1 MRQKDPTMSDFIG
14 SRTRSKEGPRHVSGH
29 GLYTDDFILPGM
41 LQAMILRSP
50 HAHAKI
56 LSVDPSQALATPNVI
71 AVITPDD
78 IKQHTK
84 PFKPG
89 RYAAGLK
96 RPIDEYAGA
105 VDKVRYVGEPLGAIA
120 ARDRGTAEDALE
132 LISVEYEPIRPV
144 VDVREAIKPSSA
156 TLFDELGTNLA
167 WQGSLQYGDIDGAFK
182 SADRIVKENLKIH
195 RYSSTPFEPFVVIAS
210 HDSASKRLTVW
221 VTAQVPEVIYDG
233 LREALGLQDVR
244 VIIPDVG
251 GGFGQKIHLIRK
263 YVVMVSPLAMKTGRP
278 VKWIEDRSEHMMAGG
293 HACAQEFEAEAA
305 VKSDGTVLGLRFKEY
320 DDVGGSISTLTIH
333 FTNKLNNLSNTYR
346 TPSIAMEGYA
356 VVTNKCPVIPNRGIG
371 KPGMCYIWERMM
383 DRVAQD
389 LNMSAIEVRRKNLI
403 HPDEMPYRTISGN
416 IYDSGDYPGLLST
429 LLEKIDYDKLRE
441 EQKRAREKGRL
452 LGIGIVVAVEPGGR
466 NAARDMAIF
475 PEMKEPPG
483 SGGINGATIKLEKN
497 GTIALHL
504 GSPNCGQAHET
515 TTAQVAADILGTS
528 PDQIS
533 TSIPFDSDL
542 SPWGVAAANSGN
554 NFHLYDIGAIHGA
567 AKKLREKVVKLAAH
581 LLNADAAEL
590 TIENGVVQLPGSA
603 SKKVTFAE
611 LGRIA
616 YNNQHLIP
624 DDMEAG
630 LQTTYYYTFP
640 HAKPN
645 IVPGVDRLVR
655 AQFTFSAGA
664 HAAVVEVDKATGKV
678 EILRYLIV
686 GDNGTVI
693 NPDVVNGQVYGS
705 AAHGIA
711 VALGEG
717 FMYSAEGQPLTI
729 TYLDYGKCSTA
740 ETPRVEV
747 IHRPSLSPFTPL
759 EQKAAGEGAAIPS
772 PAAIASAVE
781 DALKPFGVKITDLPL
796 TPEVVWRLANH
807 NPDSV

>member
-1 MRQKDPTMSDFIG
+1 MAKFIG
-14 SRTRSKEGPRHVSGH
+14 NRARSKEGPRHVTGR
-29 GLYTDDFILPGM
+29 GLYTDDFVLPGM

-56 LSVDPSQALATPNVI
+56 ISVDPSEALKNPNVV
-71 AVITPDD
+71 AVVTPDD
-78 IKQHTK
+78 IKQRTK

-89 RYAAGLK
+89 RYAAGLR

-105 VDKVRYVGEPLGAIA
+105 IDKVRYVGEPLAAVA
-120 ARDRGTAEDALE
+120 ARDRGTAEDAVE
-132 LISVEYEPIRPV
+132 LISADYEPLRAV

-156 TLFDELGTNLA
+156 VLFDELGSNLA
-167 WQGSLQYGDIDGAFK
+167 WHGALNYGDIDGAFK
-182 SADRIVKENLKIH
+182 SAARVVKEDLKIH
-195 RYSSTPFEPFVVIAS
+195 RYSSTPLEPFVVIAS
-210 HDSASKRLTVW
+210 YDAASKRVTVW

-233 LREALGLQDVR
+233 VREALGLQDVR

-263 YVVMVSPLAMKTGRP
+263 YVVMISLLAIKTGRP
-278 VKWIEDRSEHMMAGG
+278 VKWIEDRSEHMMAAG
-293 HACAQEFEAEAA
+293 HACAQEFEAEMA
-305 VKSDGTVLGLRFKEY
+305 VKNDGTVLGLRFKEY

-346 TPSIAMEGYA
+346 TPNISMEGFA

-371 KPGMCYIWERMM
+371 KPGMCFVWERMM
-383 DRVAQD
+383 DRVAQE
-389 LNMSAIEVRRKNLI
+389 LNLSPIEVRRKNLI
-403 HPDEMPYRTISGN
+403 QPNEMPYRTVSGN
-416 IYDSGDYPGLLST
+416 LYDSGDYPGLLQT
-429 LLEKIDYDKLRE
+429 ILEKTDYEKLRE
-441 EQKRAREKGRL
+441 EQKREREKGRL
-452 LGIGIVVAVEPGGR
+452 IGIGIVIGVEPGGR

-483 SGGINGATIKLEKN
+483 SGGVNGATIKLEKN

-515 TTAQVAADILGTS
+515 TTAQVAADVLDTT
-528 PDQIS
+528 PDRIS

-554 NFHLYDIGAIHGA
+554 NFHLYDIGAVHGA
-567 AKKLREKVVKLAAH
+567 ASRLRDKILKLSAH
-581 LLNADAAEL
+581 VLNVDAKEL
-590 TIENGVVQLPGSA
+590 TIEDGTVKMPGA
-603 SKKVTFAE
+603 PSKQVSFAE

-624 DDMEAG
+624 DGMEAG
-630 LQTTYYYTFP
+630 LQATYYYMFP

-645 IVPGVDRLVR
+645 IIPGADRLVR

-664 HAAVVEVDKATGKV
+664 HAAVIEIDPKTGKV
-678 EILRYLIV
+678 EVLRYLIV

-693 NPDVVNGQVYGS
+693 NPDVVNGQVFGS

-717 FMYSAEGQPLTI
+717 FVYNSEGQPLTV

-740 ETPRVEV
+740 ETPKIEV
-747 IHRPSLSPFTPL
+747 VHRPSPSPFTSL
-759 EQKAAGEGAAIPS
+759 GQKAAGEGAAIPS

-781 DALKPFGVKITDLPL
+781 DALSPFAIKVRDLPL
-796 TPEVVWRLANH
+796 TPEAVWRLMQDAE
-807 NPDSV
+807 SSGRRISE

>member
-1 MRQKDPTMSDFIG
+1 MADQKYIG
-14 SRTRSKEGPRHVSGH
+14 ARARSKEGPRHVTGR
-29 GLYTDDFILPGM
+29 GLFTDDFILPGM

-56 LSVDPSQALATPNVI
+56 NAVDPSEALKNPNVI
-71 AVITPDD
+71 AVITPMDV
-78 IKQHTK
+78 KQLTK

-105 VDKVRYVGEPLGAIA
+105 IEKVRYVGEPIGAVA

-132 LISVEYEPIRPV
+132 LIQVDYEPLRAV

-167 WQGSLQYGDIDGAFK
+167 WTGSLQYGDIDAAFA
-182 SADRIVKENLKIH
+182 SGDRIVKENLKIH
-195 RYSSTPFEPFVVIAS
+195 RYSSTPLEPFVVIAS
-210 HDSASKRLTVW
+210 YDAASKRLTVW

-233 LREALGLQDVR
+233 LREALGLQDIR

-263 YVVMVSPLAMKTGRP
+263 YVVLVSLLAIKSGRP

-346 TPSIAMEGYA
+346 TPAIHMEGHA

-371 KPGMCYIWERMM
+371 KPGMCYVWERMM
-383 DRVAQD
+383 DRVAQV
-389 LNMSAIEVRRKNLI
+389 LELSPIEVRRKNLI
-403 HPDEMPYRTISGN
+403 QPSEMPYRTISGN
-416 IYDSGDYPGLLST
+416 VYDSGDYPGLLST
-429 LLEKIDYDKLRE
+429 LLEKIDYDRLVEDQKKARAEGKLM
-441 EQKRAREKGRL
+441 
-452 LGIGIVVAVEPGGR
+452 GIGVVIGVEPGGR

-483 SGGINGATIKLEKN
+483 SGGVNGATIKLEKN
-497 GTIALHL
+497 GTLTLHL

-515 TTAQVAADILGTS
+515 TTAQVAAEILAIA

-567 AKKLREKVVKLAAH
+567 ASKLKEKILQLAGNV
-581 LLNADAAEL
+581 LNTQPQQL
-590 TIENGVVQLPGSA
+590 TIEDGVVQVSGST

-624 DDMEAG
+624 DGMEAG
-630 LQTTYYYTFP
+630 LQATHYYTFP

-645 IVPGVDRLVR
+645 IIPGVDRLVR

-678 EILRYLIV
+678 EVLRYLIV

-717 FMYSAEGQPLTI
+717 FMYSPEGQPLTI

-747 IHRPSLSPFTPL
+747 IHRPSPSPFTPL
-759 EQKAAGEGAAIPS
+759 GQKAAGEGAAIPS

-781 DALKPFGVKITDLPL
+781 DALKPFGVKICDLPL
-796 TPEVVWRLANH
+796 TPELVWRLANH
-807 NPDSV
+807 NPEIERRSY

>member
-1 MRQKDPTMSDFIG
+1 MAEKFIG
-14 SRTRSKEGPRHVSGH
+14 SRARSKEGPRHVTGR
-29 GLYTDDFILPGM
+29 GLYTDDFRLPGM
-41 LQAMILRSP
+41 LQAMMLRSP

-56 LSVDPSQALATPNVI
+56 NSVDPSEALKNPNVV
-71 AVITPDD
+71 AVVTPDD
-78 IKQHTK
+78 VKKLTK
-84 PFKPG
+84 PFRPG

-105 VDKVRYVGEPLGAIA
+105 VDKVRYVGEPIGAVA

-132 LISVEYEPIRPV
+132 LIQVDYEPLRAV
-144 VDVREAIKPSSA
+144 VDVREAIKPSA
-156 TLFDELGTNLA
+156 AVLFDELGSNLA
-167 WQGSLQYGDIDGAFK
+167 WTGSLQYGDIDAAFR
-182 SADRIVKENLKIH
+182 SADRVVKENLKIH
-195 RYSSTPFEPFVVIAS
+195 RYSSTPLEPFAVIAS
-210 HDSASKRLTVW
+210 YDAASKRLTVW

-233 LREALGLQDVR
+233 LREALGLQDIR

-263 YVVMVSPLAMKTGRP
+263 YVVLVSLLAMKSGRP

-293 HACAQEFEAEAA
+293 HACAQEFECEAA
-305 VKSDGTVLGLRFKEY
+305 VKNDGAVLGLRFTEY
-320 DDVGGSISTLTIH
+320 DDVGGSTSTLTIH

-346 TPSIAMEGYA
+346 TPAIQMIGNA

-371 KPGMCYIWERMM
+371 KPGMCFIWERMM
-383 DRVAQD
+383 DRIAQE
-389 LNMSAIEVRRKNLI
+389 LGLSPIEVRRKNLI
-403 HPDEMPYRTISGN
+403 QPDEMPYRTISGN
-416 IYDSGDYPGLLST
+416 VYDSGDYPGLLST
-429 LLEKIDYDKLRE
+429 LLEKIEYDKLRA
-441 EQKRAREKGRL
+441 EQKKARQQGRL
-452 LGIGIVVAVEPGGR
+452 LGIGIVIGVEPGGR

-483 SGGINGATIKLEKN
+483 SGGVNGATIKLEKN
-497 GTIALHL
+497 GTLTLHL

-515 TTAQVAADILGTS
+515 TTAQVAAEILGTT

-533 TSIPFDSDL
+533 ASIPFDSDL

-567 AKKLREKVVKLAAH
+567 ATKLREKILRLAAH
-581 LLNADAAEL
+581 VLNADVRDLA
-590 TIENGVVQLPGSA
+590 IENGVVQVPGSA
-603 SKKVTFAE
+603 TKKVTFAE

-624 DDMEAG
+624 EDMEAG
-630 LQTTYYYTFP
+630 LQATHYYTFP
-640 HAKPN
+640 YAKPN
-645 IVPGVDRLVR
+645 IVPGADRLVR

-664 HAAVVEVDKATGKV
+664 HAAVVEVDKATGIV
-678 EILRYLIV
+678 HVLRYLVV

-717 FMYSAEGQPLTI
+717 FLYSAEGQPLTI

-747 IHRPSLSPFTPL
+747 VHRPSPSPYTPL
-759 EQKAAGEGAAIPS
+759 GQKASGEGAAIPS

-781 DALKPFGVKITDLPL
+781 DALEPLGVKVRELPL
-796 TPEVVWRLANH
+796 TPEAVWRLLNH
-807 NPDSV
+807 NPETERRLF

>member
-1 MRQKDPTMSDFIG
+1 MADQKYIG
-14 SRTRSKEGPRHVSGH
+14 TRTRSKEGPRHVTGR
-29 GLYTDDFILPGM
+29 GLYTDDFRLPGM

-56 LSVDPSQALATPNVI
+56 NSVDPSEALKNPNVM
-71 AVITPDD
+71 AVITPED
-78 IKQHTK
+78 IKRLTR

-105 VDKVRYVGEPLGAIA
+105 VEKVRYVGEPLGAVA
-120 ARDRGTAEDALE
+120 ARDRGAAEDALE
-132 LISVEYEPIRPV
+132 LIQVDYEPLRAV
-144 VDVREAIKPSSA
+144 VDVREAMKPTA
-156 TLFDELGTNLA
+156 TTLFDELGTNLA
-167 WQGSLQYGDIDGAFK
+167 WQGSLQYGDIDAAFK

-195 RYSSTPFEPFVVIAS
+195 RYGSTPLEPFVVIAS
-210 HDSASKRLTVW
+210 YDAASKRLTVW

-263 YVVMVSPLAMKTGRP
+263 YVVLVALLAIKSGRP

-305 VKSDGTVLGLRFKEY
+305 VKNDGTVLGLRFKEY

-346 TPSIAMEGYA
+346 TPAIHMEGCA

-371 KPGMCYIWERMM
+371 KPGMCFVWERMM
-383 DRVAQD
+383 DRVAQA
-389 LNMSAIEVRRKNLI
+389 LEMSPIEVRRQNLI
-403 HPDEMPYRTISGN
+403 QPNEMPYRTISGN
-416 IYDSGDYPGLLST
+416 VYDSGDDPGLLST
-429 LLEKIDYDKLRE
+429 LLEKIDYERLLE
-441 EQKRAREKGRL
+441 EQNKAREQGKL
-452 LGIGIVVAVEPGGR
+452 MGIGIVIGVEPGGR

-497 GTIALHL
+497 GTLSLHL

-515 TTAQVAADILGTS
+515 TTAQVAAEVLGTT

-567 AKKLREKVVKLAAH
+567 ASKLREKVLQLAGH
-581 LLNADAAEL
+581 VLNVDPTEL
-590 TIENGVVQLPGSA
+590 TIANGVVSVPGSA
-603 SKKVTFAE
+603 TKQVTFAD

-624 DDMEAG
+624 QGMEAG
-630 LQTTYYYTFP
+630 LQATFYYTFP
-640 HAKPN
+640 HAMPN
-645 IVPGVDRLVR
+645 IIPGADRMVR

-664 HAAVVEVDKATGKV
+664 HAAIVEVDKATGKV
-678 EILRYLIV
+678 EVLRYLIV

-717 FMYSAEGQPLTI
+717 FMYSPDGQPLTI

-747 IHRPSLSPFTPL
+747 IHRPSPSPFTSL
-759 EQKAAGEGAAIPS
+759 GQKAAGEGAAIPS

-781 DALKPFGVKITDLPL
+781 DALKPLGAKICDLPL
-796 TPEVVWRLANH
+796 TPESVWRLVNN
-807 NPDSV
+807 NPETERRSF

>member
-1 MRQKDPTMSDFIG
+1 MADKKFIG
-14 SRTRSKEGPRHVSGH
+14 NRSRSKEGPRHVTGR
-29 GLYTDDFILPGM
+29 GLYTDDFTLPGM

-56 LSVDPSQALATPNVI
+56 VSVDPSEALRNPNVVG
-71 AVITPDD
+71 VITPED
-78 IKQHTK
+78 IKSNSK

-105 VDKVRYVGEPLGAIA
+105 IDKVRYVGEPVAAVA

-132 LISVEYEPIRPV
+132 LIAVDYEPLRPV

-156 TLFDELGTNLA
+156 TLFDELDSNLA
-167 WQGSLQYGDIDGAFK
+167 WHGSLNYGDIDGAFK

-195 RYSSTPFEPFVVIAS
+195 RYSSTPLEPFVVIAS
-210 HDSASKRLTVW
+210 YDAASKKLTVW

-233 LREALGLQDVR
+233 LREALGLQDIR

-263 YVVMVSPLAMKTGRP
+263 YVVMTSLLAMKTGRP

-305 VKSDGTVLGLRFKEY
+305 VKNDGTVLGLRFKEY

-346 TPSIAMEGYA
+346 VRNIALEGYA

-371 KPGMCYIWERMM
+371 KPGMCFVWERMM
-383 DRVAQD
+383 DRVAQE
-389 LNMSAIEVRRKNLI
+389 LNLNPIDVRRKNLI
-403 HPDEMPYRTISGN
+403 QPHEMPYATPSGN
-416 IYDSGDYPGLLST
+416 IYDSGDYPGLLQG
-429 LLEKIDYDKLRE
+429 LLEKIDYEKLRE
-441 EQKRAREKGRL
+441 EQKREREKGRL
-452 LGIGIVVAVEPGGR
+452 LGIGIVIAVEPGGR

-497 GTIALHL
+497 GTLALFL

-515 TTAQVAADILGTS
+515 TTAQVAAEVLGTT
-528 PDQIS
+528 PEQVS
-533 TSIPFDSDL
+533 TTIPFDSDL

-554 NFHLYDIGAIHGA
+554 NFHLYDIGAVHGA
-567 AKKLREKVVKLAAH
+567 ATKLKEKVLKLAGH
-581 LLNADAAEL
+581 VLNVDPAQLA
-590 TIENGVVQLPGSA
+590 IENSTVQLPGSA

-630 LQTTYYYTFP
+630 LQATFYYTFP

-645 IVPGVDRLVR
+645 IVPGADRLVR

-664 HAAVVEVDKATGKV
+664 HAAIVEVDKATGKV
-678 EILRYLIV
+678 KVLRYLIV

-693 NPDVVNGQVYGS
+693 NPDVVNGQVFGS

-717 FMYSAEGQPLTI
+717 FIYSSEGQPLTV
-729 TYLDYGKCSTA
+729 TYLDYGKCSTE
-740 ETPRVEV
+740 ETPKVEV
-747 IHRPSLSPFTPL
+747 VHRPSPSPFTTL
-759 EQKAAGEGAAIPS
+759 GQKAAGEGAAIPS

-781 DALKPFGVKITDLPL
+781 DALTPFGVKITDLPL
-796 TPEVVWRLANH
+796 TPEAVWRLVNN
-807 NPDSV
+807 NPETVRRFY

>member
-1 MRQKDPTMSDFIG
+1 MAKFVG
-14 SRTRSKEGPRHVSGH
+14 SRTRSKEGPRHVTGR
-29 GLYTDDFILPGM
+29 GLYTDDFQLPGM
-41 LQAMILRSP
+41 LHATVLRSP

-56 LSVDPSQALATPNVI
+56 NSVDPSEALKNPNVM
-71 AVITPDD
+71 AVITPQDV
-78 IKQHTK
+78 KQLTK

-105 VDKVRYVGEPLGAIA
+105 VEKVRYVGEPIGAVA

-132 LISVEYEPIRPV
+132 LIQVEYEPFRAV
-144 VDVREAIKPSSA
+144 VDVREAIKPSCA
-156 TLFDELGTNLA
+156 TLFDELGSNLA
-167 WQGSLQYGDIDGAFK
+167 WQGSLQYGDIEGAFK

-195 RYSSTPFEPFVVIAS
+195 RYSSTPLEPFIVIAS
-210 HDSASKRLTVW
+210 YDAASKRLTVW

-233 LREALGLQDVR
+233 LREALGLQDIR

-263 YVVMVSPLAMKTGRP
+263 YVVLVSLLAMKSGRP

-305 VKSDGTVLGLRFKEY
+305 VKNDGTVLGLRFKEY
-320 DDVGGSISTLTIH
+320 DDVGGSVSTLTIH

-346 TPSIAMEGYA
+346 TPAIHMEGYA

-371 KPGMCYIWERMM
+371 KPGMCYVWERMM
-383 DRVAQD
+383 DRVAQALD
-389 LNMSAIEVRRKNLI
+389 MSPIEVRRKNLI
-403 HPDEMPYRTISGN
+403 QPNEMPYRTISGN
-416 IYDSGDYPGLLST
+416 VYDSGDYPGLLST
-429 LLEKIDYDKLRE
+429 LLEKIDYQRLLE
-441 EQKRAREKGRL
+441 EQKKAREQGKL
-452 LGIGIVVAVEPGGR
+452 MGIGIVIGVEPGGR

-483 SGGINGATIKLEKN
+483 SGGVNGATIKLEKN
-497 GTIALHL
+497 GTLTLHL

-515 TTAQVAADILGTS
+515 TTAQVAAEILGTT

-567 AKKLREKVVKLAAH
+567 ATKLREKVLQLAGH
-581 LLNADAAEL
+581 VLNADAKEL
-590 TIENGVVQLPGSA
+590 MIENGTVQVPGSGT
-603 SKKVTFAE
+603 KKVTFAE

-624 DDMEAG
+624 DGMEAG
-630 LQTTYYYTFP
+630 LQATYYYTFP

-645 IVPGVDRLVR
+645 IVPGADRLVR

-678 EILRYLIV
+678 EVLRYLIV

-705 AAHGIA
+705 ATHGIA

-717 FMYSAEGQPLTI
+717 FMYSADGQPLTI

-747 IHRPSLSPFTPL
+747 IHRPSPSPFTPL
-759 EQKAAGEGAAIPS
+759 GQKAAGEGAAIPS

-781 DALKPFGVKITDLPL
+781 DALAPFGVKVTDLPL
-796 TPEVVWRLANH
+796 TPEAVWRLINN
-807 NPDSV
+807 NPETFRRFY

>member
-1 MRQKDPTMSDFIG
+1 MPDFIG
-14 SRTRSKEGPRHVSGH
+14 SRTRSKEGPRHVSGR

-56 LSVDPSQALATPNVI
+56 LSVDPSQALTNPNVI

-78 IKQHTK
+78 IKQSTK

-105 VDKVRYVGEPLGAIA
+105 VDKVRYVGEPLGAVA
-120 ARDRGTAEDALE
+120 ARDRGSAEDALE

-156 TLFDELGTNLA
+156 TLFEELGSNLA
-167 WQGSLQYGDIDGAFK
+167 WHGSLQYGDIDGAFK
-182 SADRIVKENLKIH
+182 SADRVVKENLKIH
-195 RYSSTPFEPFVVIAS
+195 RYSSTPLEPFVVIAS
-210 HDSASKRLTVW
+210 YDAASKRLTVW

-233 LREALGLQDVR
+233 WRDALGLRDVR
-244 VIIPDVG
+244 VIIPDVC

-263 YVVMVSPLAMKTGRP
+263 YVVMVALLSMKSGRP
-278 VKWIEDRSEHMMAGG
+278 VKWVEDRSEHMMAGG

-305 VKSDGTVLGLRFKEY
+305 VKNDGTVLGLRFKEY

-389 LNMSAIEVRRKNLI
+389 LNMSPIDVRRKNLI
-403 HPDEMPYRTISGN
+403 QPSEMPYRTISGN
-416 IYDSGDYPGLLST
+416 VYDSGDYPGLLST

-441 EQKRAREKGRL
+441 EQKRERDKGRL
-452 LGIGIVVAVEPGGR
+452 IGIGIVVGVEPGGR

-483 SGGINGATIKLEKN
+483 SGGVNGATIKLEKN

-515 TTAQVAADILGTS
+515 TTAQVAADILGTT

-567 AKKLREKVVKLAAH
+567 AKKLREKVVKLASH

-590 TIENGVVQLPGSA
+590 TIENGVVQVPGSA
-603 SKKVTFAE
+603 TKKVTFAE
-611 LGRIA
+611 LGRVA

-630 LQTTYYYTFP
+630 LQATYYYTFP

-645 IVPGVDRLVR
+645 IVPGPDRLVR

-664 HAAVVEVDKATGKV
+664 HAAIIEVDKATGKV
-678 EILRYLIV
+678 EVLRYLIV

-717 FMYSAEGQPLTI
+717 FIYSPEGQPLTV

-740 ETPRVEV
+740 ETPKVEV
-747 IHRPSLSPFTPL
+747 IHRPSPSPFTSL
-759 EQKAAGEGAAIPS
+759 GQKAAGEGAAIPS

-781 DALKPFGVKITDLPL
+781 DALTPFGVKITDLPL

-807 NPDSV
+807 NPDSVRRSY

>member
-1 MRQKDPTMSDFIG
+1 MADQKYIG
-14 SRTRSKEGPRHVSGH
+14 ARARSKEGPRHVTGR
-29 GLYTDDFILPGM
+29 GLFTDDFTMPGM

-56 LSVDPSQALATPNVI
+56 NAVDPSEALKNPNVI
-71 AVITPDD
+71 AVITPTDV
-78 IKQHTK
+78 KQLTK

-105 VDKVRYVGEPLGAIA
+105 IEKVRYVGEPIGAVA

-132 LISVEYEPIRPV
+132 LIQVDYEPLRPV

-156 TLFDELGTNLA
+156 TLFDELGANLA
-167 WQGSLQYGDIDGAFK
+167 WQGSLQYGDIDAAFK

-195 RYSSTPFEPFVVIAS
+195 RYSSTPLEPFVVIAS
-210 HDSASKRLTVW
+210 YDAASKRLTVW

-233 LREALGLQDVR
+233 LREALGLQDIR

-263 YVVMVSPLAMKTGRP
+263 YVVLVSLLAIKSGRP
-278 VKWIEDRSEHMMAGG
+278 VKWIEDRAEHMMAGG

-305 VKSDGTVLGLRFKEY
+305 VKNDGTVLGLRFKEY

-346 TPSIAMEGYA
+346 TPAIHMEGFA

-383 DRVAQD
+383 DRVAQALD
-389 LNMSAIEVRRKNLI
+389 LSPIEVRRKNLI
-403 HPDEMPYRTISGN
+403 QPSEMPYRTISGN
-416 IYDSGDYPGLLST
+416 VYDSGDYPGLLST
-429 LLEKIDYDKLRE
+429 LLEKIDYAKLRD
-441 EQKRAREKGRL
+441 EQKKAREQGKL
-452 LGIGIVVAVEPGGR
+452 MGIGIVIGVEPGGR

-483 SGGINGATIKLEKN
+483 SGGVNGATIKLEKN
-497 GTIALHL
+497 GTLTLHL

-515 TTAQVAADILGTS
+515 TTAQVTAEILGTS

-567 AKKLREKVVKLAAH
+567 ASKLREKVLQLAGH
-581 LLNADAAEL
+581 VLNTDRKDLVIEDA
-590 TIENGVVQLPGSA
+590 VVHVPGSA
-603 SKKVTFAE
+603 TKKVTFAE

-624 DDMEAG
+624 DGMEAG
-630 LQTTYYYTFP
+630 LQATYYYMFP

-645 IVPGVDRLVR
+645 IIPGADRLVR

-664 HAAVVEVDKATGKV
+664 HAAIVEVDKATGKV
-678 EILRYLIV
+678 EVLRYLIV

-705 AAHGIA
+705 ATHGIA

-747 IHRPSLSPFTPL
+747 IHRPAPSPYTPL
-759 EQKAAGEGAAIPS
+759 GQKAAGEGAAIPS

-781 DALKPFGVKITDLPL
+781 DALEPFGVRVCDLPL
-796 TPEVVWRLANH
+796 TPEVVWRLANN
-807 NPDSV
+807 NPETERRSY

>member
-1 MRQKDPTMSDFIG
+1 MSNFVG
-14 SRTRSKEGPRHVSGH
+14 NRARSKEGPRHVTGR
-29 GLYTDDFILPGM
+29 GLYTDDFQLPGM

-50 HAHAKI
+50 YAHAKI
-56 LSVDPSQALATPNVI
+56 VSVDSSEALKNPNVF
-71 AVITPDD
+71 AVVTPED
-78 IKQHTK
+78 IQKNTR

-96 RPIDEYAGA
+96 RQIDEYAGA
-105 VDKVRYVGEPLGAIA
+105 IDKVRYVGEPIGAVA

-132 LISVEYEPIRPV
+132 LVQVEYEPLRSV
-144 VDVREAIKPSSA
+144 VDVREAIKPSAA

-167 WQGSLQYGDIDGAFK
+167 WNGSLTYGDIDAAFK
-182 SADRIVKENLKIH
+182 SADRVVKENLKIH
-195 RYSSTPFEPFVVIAS
+195 RYSSTPLEPFVVIAS
-210 HDSASKRLTVW
+210 FDSASKKLTVW

-233 LREALGLQDVR
+233 VREALGLQDIR

-263 YVVMVSPLAMKTGRP
+263 YVVLVSLLAMKTGRP

-293 HACAQEFEAEAA
+293 HACAQDIDAEAA
-305 VKSDGTVLGLRFKEY
+305 VKNDGTVLGLRFKEY

-346 TPSIAMEGYA
+346 TPAISMEGCA

-383 DRVAQD
+383 DRVAQA
-389 LNMSAIEVRRKNLI
+389 LNLSPIEVRRKNLI
-403 HPDEMPYRTISGN
+403 RPDEMPYQTISGN
-416 IYDSGDYPGLLST
+416 VYDSGDYPGLLAS
-429 LLEKIDYDKLRE
+429 LLEKIEYDKLRE
-441 EQKRAREKGRL
+441 EQKREREKGRL
-452 LGIGIVVAVEPGGR
+452 IGIAVVIGVEPGGR

-483 SGGINGATIKLEKN
+483 SGGVNGATVKLEKN
-497 GTIALHL
+497 GTISLHL

-515 TTAQVAADILGTS
+515 STAQVAADVLGTT

-533 TSIPFDSDL
+533 TTIPFDSDL

-554 NFHLYDIGAIHGA
+554 NFHLYDIGAVHGA
-567 AKKLREKVVKLAAH
+567 ANKLREKVLTLSAH
-581 LLNADAAEL
+581 VLNAEAKDL
-590 TIENGVVQLPGSA
+590 VIENGVVQVPGSMA
-603 SKKVTFAE
+603 KKITFAE
-611 LGRIA
+611 LGRIV
-616 YNNQHLIP
+616 YNNQHLLP
-624 DDMEAG
+624 EGMEAG
-630 LQTTYYYTFP
+630 LQATFYYTFP
-640 HAKPN
+640 HAYPN
-645 IVPGVDRLVR
+645 IVPGADRLVR

-664 HAAVVEVDKATGKV
+664 HAAVVEVDKNTGQV
-678 EILRYLIV
+678 HVLRYLIV

-717 FMYSAEGQPLTI
+717 FMYSPDGQPLTV

-740 ETPRVEV
+740 ETPNVEV
-747 IHRPSLSPFTPL
+747 VHQPSPSPFTPL
-759 EQKAAGEGAAIPS
+759 GQKAAGEGAAIPS

-781 DALKPFGVKITDLPL
+781 DALQPFGVKVCDLPL

-807 NPDSV
+807 NPEKERRTY

>member
-1 MRQKDPTMSDFIG
+1 MAKFVGNRA
-14 SRTRSKEGPRHVSGH
+14 RSKEGPRHVTGR
-29 GLYTDDFILPGM
+29 GLYTDDFQLPGM

-56 LSVDPSQALATPNVI
+56 VSVDASEALKNLNVFAVVTPE
-71 AVITPDD
+71 D
-78 IKQHTK
+78 IKKNTK
-84 PFKPG
+84 PFRPG

-96 RPIDEYAGA
+96 RQIDEYAGA
-105 VDKVRYVGEPLGAIA
+105 VEKVRYVGEPIGAVA

-132 LISVEYEPIRPV
+132 MIQVEYDPLRAV

-167 WQGSLQYGDIDGAFK
+167 WQGSLQYGDIDAAFK
-182 SADRIVKENLKIH
+182 SADRVVKENLKIH
-195 RYSSTPFEPFVVIAS
+195 RYSSTPLEPFVVIAS
-210 HDSASKRLTVW
+210 YDAASKRLTVW

-233 LREALGLQDVR
+233 LREALGLQDIR

-263 YVVMVSPLAMKTGRP
+263 YVVLVSLLAIKTGRP

-293 HACAQEFEAEAA
+293 HACAQEVEAEAA
-305 VKSDGTVLGLRFKEY
+305 VKNDGTVLGLRFKEY

-346 TPSIAMEGYA
+346 TPAIRMEGNA

-371 KPGMCYIWERMM
+371 KPGMCYIWERIM
-383 DRVAQD
+383 DRVAQE
-389 LNMSAIEVRRKNLI
+389 LKIGPIEVRRKNLI
-403 HPDEMPYRTISGN
+403 KPDEMPYRTISGN

-429 LLEKIDYDKLRE
+429 LLEKVDYDKLRE
-441 EQKRAREKGRL
+441 EQKREREKGRL
-452 LGIGIVVAVEPGGR
+452 IGIGIVIGVEPGGR

-483 SGGINGATIKLEKN
+483 SGGVNGATIKVEKN
-497 GTIALHL
+497 GTVSLHL

-515 TTAQVAADILGTS
+515 STAQVAAEVLGTT

-554 NFHLYDIGAIHGA
+554 NFHLYDIGAVHGA
-567 AKKLREKVVKLAAH
+567 AGKLREKIIKLAAH
-581 LLNADAAEL
+581 VLKAEENEL
-590 TIENGVVQLPGSA
+590 VIENGVVQVPGSA
-603 SKKVTFAE
+603 AKKITFAE
-611 LGRIA
+611 LGRIV
-616 YNNQHLIP
+616 YNNQHLLP
-624 DDMEAG
+624 EGMEAG
-630 LQTTYYYTFP
+630 LQSTFYYTFP
-640 HAKPN
+640 HANPN
-645 IVPGVDRLVR
+645 IVPGADRLVR

-664 HAAVVEVDKATGKV
+664 HAAVVEVDKHTGQV
-678 EILRYLIV
+678 HVLRYLIV

-740 ETPRVEV
+740 ETPKVEV
-747 IHRPSLSPFTPL
+747 IHRPSPSPFTPL
-759 EQKAAGEGAAIPS
+759 GQKAAGEGAAIPS

-781 DALKPFGVKITDLPL
+781 DALQPFGVKIRELPL
-796 TPEVVWRLANH
+796 SPEIVWRLVN
-807 NPDSV
+807 NNTETERRTY

>member
-1 MRQKDPTMSDFIG
+1 MSNFIG
-14 SRTRSKEGPRHVSGH
+14 SRTRSKEGPRHVTGR

-56 LSVDPSQALATPNVI
+56 LSVDSSQASANTKVM

-105 VDKVRYVGEPLGAIA
+105 VDKVRYVGEPLGAVA
-120 ARDRGTAEDALE
+120 ARDRGSAEDALE
-132 LISVEYEPIRPV
+132 LIAVDYEPLRPV

-156 TLFDELGTNLA
+156 TLFEELGSNLA
-167 WQGSLQYGDIDGAFK
+167 WHGSLQYGDIDDAFK

-195 RYSSTPFEPFVVIAS
+195 RYSSTPLEPFVVIAS
-210 HDSASKRLTVW
+210 YDSASKRMTVW

-233 LREALGLQDVR
+233 LREALGLQDIR

-263 YVVMVSPLAMKTGRP
+263 YVVLVALLSMKTGRP
-278 VKWIEDRSEHMMAGG
+278 VKWVEDRSEHMMAGG

-305 VKSDGTVLGLRFKEY
+305 VKNDGTVLGLRFKEY

-346 TPSIAMEGYA
+346 TPSISMEGYA

-389 LNMSAIEVRRKNLI
+389 LNMSAIEVRQKNLI
-403 HPDEMPYRTISGN
+403 QPDEMPYRTISGN

-429 LLEKIDYDKLRE
+429 LLEKIGYDKLRQ
-441 EQKRAREKGRL
+441 EQKSERDNGRL
-452 LGIGIVVAVEPGGR
+452 IGIGIVIGVEPGGR

-483 SGGINGATIKLEKN
+483 SGGVNGATIKLEKN

-528 PDQIS
+528 PEQIS

-567 AKKLREKVVKLAAH
+567 AKKLREKVIKLAAH
-581 LLNADAAEL
+581 VLNVAAAEL

-603 SKKVTFAE
+603 TKKVTFAE

-630 LQTTYYYTFP
+630 LQATYYYTFP

-645 IVPGVDRLVR
+645 IVPGADRLVR

-664 HAAVVEVDKATGKV
+664 HAAIVEVDKATGKV

-711 VALGEG
+711 IALGEG
-717 FMYSAEGQPLTI
+717 FIYSPEGQPLTV

-740 ETPRVEV
+740 ETPKVEV
-747 IHRPSLSPFTPL
+747 IHRPSPSPYTSL
-759 EQKAAGEGAAIPS
+759 GQKAAGEGAAIPS

-781 DALKPFGVKITDLPL
+781 DALKPFDVKITDLPL
-796 TPEVVWRLANH
+796 TPEVVWRLANG
-807 NPDSV
+807 NPDSMRRSY

>member
-1 MRQKDPTMSDFIG
+1 MGDQKYIG
-14 SRTRSKEGPRHVSGH
+14 ARTRSKEGPRHVTGR

-56 LSVDPSQALATPNVI
+56 LSVDPSEALKNPNVMG
-71 AVITPDD
+71 AITPED
-78 IKQHTK
+78 IKNNSK

-96 RPIDEYAGA
+96 RPIDEYASA
-105 VDKVRYVGEPLGAIA
+105 IEKVRYVGEPVAAVA

-132 LISVEYEPIRPV
+132 LIAVDYEPLRPV

-156 TLFDELGTNLA
+156 TLFDELGGNLA
-167 WQGSLQYGDIDGAFK
+167 WHGSLNYGDIDGAFK

-195 RYSSTPFEPFVVIAS
+195 RYSSTPLEPFVVIAS
-210 HDSASKRLTVW
+210 YDAASKRLTVW

-233 LREALGLQDVR
+233 LREALGLQDIR

-263 YVVMVSPLAMKTGRP
+263 YVVMISLLAMKTGRP

-305 VKSDGTVLGLRFKEY
+305 VKNDGTVLGLRFKEY

-346 TPSIAMEGYA
+346 VRNIALEGYA

-371 KPGMCYIWERMM
+371 KPGMCFVWERMM
-383 DRVAQD
+383 DRVAQE
-389 LNMSAIEVRRKNLI
+389 LNLSPIEVRRKNLI
-403 HPDEMPYRTISGN
+403 QPNEMPYATPSGN
-416 IYDSGDYPGLLST
+416 IYDSGDYPGLLEG
-429 LLEKIDYDKLRE
+429 LLEKIDYQNLRE
-441 EQKRAREKGRL
+441 EQKRERDKGRL
-452 LGIGIVVAVEPGGR
+452 LGIGIVIAVEPGGR

-483 SGGINGATIKLEKN
+483 SGGVNGATIKLEKN
-497 GTIALHL
+497 GTLALFL

-515 TTAQVAADILGTS
+515 TTAQVAAEVLGTN
-528 PDQIS
+528 PDQVS
-533 TSIPFDSDL
+533 TTIPFDSDL

-554 NFHLYDIGAIHGA
+554 NFHLYDIGAVHGA
-567 AKKLREKVVKLAAH
+567 ATNLREKVLKLAGH
-581 LLNADAAEL
+581 VLNVEPAQL
-590 TIENGVVQLPGSA
+590 TIENGTVQLPGSA

-630 LQTTYYYTFP
+630 LQATFYYTFP

-645 IVPGVDRLVR
+645 IVPGADRLVR

-664 HAAVVEVDKATGKV
+664 HAAIVEVDKATGKV
-678 EILRYLIV
+678 KVLRYLIV

-693 NPDVVNGQVYGS
+693 NPDVVNGQVFGS

-717 FMYSAEGQPLTI
+717 FIYSSEGQPLTV
-729 TYLDYGKCSTA
+729 TYLDYGKCSTE
-740 ETPRVEV
+740 ETPTVEV
-747 IHRPSLSPFTPL
+747 VHRPSPSPFTTL
-759 EQKAAGEGAAIPS
+759 GQKAAGEGAAIPS

-781 DALKPFGVKITDLPL
+781 DALTPFGVKVTDLPL
-796 TPEVVWRLANH
+796 TPEAVWRLINN
-807 NPDSV
+807 NPESSRRFY

>member
-1 MRQKDPTMSDFIG
+1 MAKFIG
-14 SRTRSKEGPRHVSGH
+14 ARSRSKEGPRHVTGR
-29 GLYTDDFILPGM
+29 GLFTDDFMLPGM

-56 LSVDPSQALATPNVI
+56 LSVDPSEALKNPNVMAAITPNDV
-71 AVITPDD
+71 
-78 IKQHTK
+78 KQLTK

-105 VDKVRYVGEPLGAIA
+105 VEKVRYVGEPLGVVA

-132 LISVEYEPIRPV
+132 LIQVDYEPLRAV

-167 WQGSLQYGDIDGAFK
+167 WTGSLKYGDIDGAFK

-195 RYSSTPFEPFVVIAS
+195 RYSATPLEPFGVIAS
-210 HDSASKRLTVW
+210 YDAASKKLTVW

-233 LREALGLQDVR
+233 VREALGLQDIR

-263 YVVMVSPLAMKTGRP
+263 YVVLVSLLAMKTGRP
-278 VKWIEDRSEHMMAGG
+278 VKWIEDRTEHMMAGG
-293 HACAQEFEAEAA
+293 HSCAQEVEAEAA
-305 VKSDGTVLGLRFKEY
+305 VKNDGTVLGLRFNEY

-346 TPSIAMEGYA
+346 TPAIHMIGNA

-383 DRVAQD
+383 DRVAQE
-389 LNMSAIEVRRKNLI
+389 LNLSPIEVRRKNLI
-403 HPDEMPYRTISGN
+403 QPNEMPYSTVSGN
-416 IYDSGDYPGLLST
+416 VYDSGDYPELLQG

-441 EQKRAREKGRL
+441 EQKREREKGRL
-452 LGIGIVVAVEPGGR
+452 IGIGVVIGVEPGGR

-483 SGGINGATIKLEKN
+483 SGGVNGATIKIEKN
-497 GTIALHL
+497 GTIALFL

-515 TTAQVAADILGTS
+515 TTAQVAADVLGTT
-528 PDQIS
+528 PDQVS
-533 TSIPFDSDL
+533 TTTPFDSDL

-567 AKKLREKVVKLAAH
+567 ATKLREKVLQLSAH
-581 LLNADAAEL
+581 VLNADPKEL
-590 TIENGVVQLPGSA
+590 TIENGVVQVPASA
-603 SKKVTFAE
+603 AKKVTFAE

-616 YNNQHLIP
+616 YHNQHLIP
-624 DDMEAG
+624 DDMEPG
-630 LQTTYYYTFP
+630 LQATYYYTFP

-645 IVPGVDRLVR
+645 IVPNAERLVR

-664 HAAVVEVDKATGKV
+664 HAAVVEIDRATGKV
-678 EILRYLIV
+678 EVLRYLIV

-705 AAHGIA
+705 ATHGIA

-717 FMYSAEGQPLTI
+717 FIYSPDGQPLTV

-740 ETPRVEV
+740 ETPKIEV
-747 IHRPSLSPFTPL
+747 VHRPSPSPFTTL
-759 EQKAAGEGAAIPS
+759 GQKAAGEGAAIPS

-781 DALKPFGVKITDLPL
+781 DALTPLGVKITDLPL
-796 TPEVVWRLANH
+796 TPEVVWRLVNN
-807 NPDSV
+807 NPESSRRSY

>member
-1 MRQKDPTMSDFIG
+1 MADKKFIG
-14 SRTRSKEGPRHVSGH
+14 GRTRSKEGPRHVTGR
-29 GLYTDDFILPGM
+29 GLYTDDFVLPGM

-50 HAHAKI
+50 HAHAGI
-56 LSVDPSQALATPNVI
+56 VSVDVSQALANPNVV

-78 IKQHTK
+78 VKKSSK

-96 RPIDEYAGA
+96 RPIDEYASA
-105 VDKVRYVGEPLGAIA
+105 VDKVRYVGEPVAAVA

-132 LISVEYEPIRPV
+132 LISVEYEPLRTV

-156 TLFDELGTNLA
+156 VLFDELGTNLA
-167 WQGSLQYGDIDGAFK
+167 WHGSLSYGDIDGAFK
-182 SADRIVKENLKIH
+182 SADRIVSEHLKIH
-195 RYSSTPFEPFVVIAS
+195 RYSSTPLEPFAVIAS
-210 HDSASKRLTVW
+210 YDAGARKLTVW

-263 YVVMVSPLAMKTGRP
+263 YVVLVSMLAMKSGRP

-293 HACAQEFEAEAA
+293 HACAQEFEAQAA
-305 VKSDGTVLGLRFKEY
+305 VKNDGTVLGLRFKEY

-346 TPSIAMEGYA
+346 VRNIALEGFA

-383 DRVAQD
+383 DRVAQA
-389 LNMSAIEVRRKNLI
+389 LNLDPLDVRRKNLI
-403 HPDEMPYRTISGN
+403 QPNEMPYATPNGN
-416 IYDSGDYPGLLST
+416 VYDSGDYPGLLEG
-429 LLEKIDYDKLRE
+429 LLEKIDYPKLRQ
-441 EQKRAREKGRL
+441 EQQRAREKGRL
-452 LGIGIVVAVEPGGR
+452 IGIGIVVAVEPGGR

-483 SGGINGATIKLEKN
+483 SGGVNGATIKVEKN
-497 GTIALHL
+497 GTVALFL

-515 TTAQVAADILGTS
+515 TTAQVAADVLGTS
-528 PDQIS
+528 PDQVS
-533 TSIPFDSDL
+533 TTIPFDSDL

-554 NFHLYDIGAIHGA
+554 NFHLYDIGAVHGA
-567 AKKLREKVVKLAAH
+567 ATRLREKILKLAGHVLAV
-581 LLNADAAEL
+581 DPAEL
-590 TIENGVVQLPGSA
+590 TIENATVQVPGSA
-603 SKKVTFAE
+603 TKKVTFAE

-630 LQTTYYYTFP
+630 LQATYYYTFP

-645 IVPGVDRLVR
+645 IVPGPDRLVR

-664 HAAVVEVDKATGKV
+664 HAAIVEVDKATGKV
-678 EILRYLIV
+678 HVIRYLIV

-693 NPDVVNGQVYGS
+693 NPDVVNGQVFGS
-705 AAHGIA
+705 AAHGIS

-717 FMYSAEGQPLTI
+717 FIYSPDGQPLTV
-729 TYLDYGKCSTA
+729 TYLDYGKGSTD
-740 ETPRVEV
+740 ETPKVEV
-747 IHRPSLSPFTPL
+747 VHRPSPSPFTTL
-759 EQKAAGEGAAIPS
+759 GQKAAGEGAAIPS

-781 DALKPFGVKITDLPL
+781 DALRPLGIKVTDLPL
-796 TPEVVWRLANH
+796 TPEAVWRLANK
-807 NPDSV
+807 NPETFRRFY

>member
-1 MRQKDPTMSDFIG
+1 MAKFVG
-14 SRTRSKEGPRHVSGH
+14 NRTRSKEGPRHVTGR
-29 GLYTDDFILPGM
+29 GLYTDDFQLPGM
-41 LQAMILRSP
+41 LQAVMLRSP
-50 HAHAKI
+50 HAHARI
-56 LSVDPSQALATPNVI
+56 VSVDASEALNNPNVF
-71 AVITPDD
+71 AVVTPEDV
-78 IKQHTK
+78 KKSTR
-84 PFKPG
+84 PFRPG

-96 RPIDEYAGA
+96 RQIDEYAGA
-105 VDKVRYVGEPLGAIA
+105 VEKVRYVGEPIGAVA
-120 ARDRGTAEDALE
+120 ARDRGAAEDALE
-132 LISVEYEPIRPV
+132 LIQVEYDPLRPV

-167 WQGSLQYGDIDGAFK
+167 WNGSLTYGDIEGAFK
-182 SADRIVKENLKIH
+182 SADRVVKENLKIH
-195 RYSSTPFEPFVVIAS
+195 RYSSTPLEPFVVIAS
-210 HDSASKRLTVW
+210 FDAASKRLTVW

-263 YVVMVSPLAMKTGRP
+263 YVVLVSLLAMKTGRP
-278 VKWIEDRSEHMMAGG
+278 VKWVEDRGEHMMAGG
-293 HACAQEFEAEAA
+293 HACAQEIEAEAA
-305 VKSDGTVLGLRFKEY
+305 VKADGTVLGLRFKEY

-346 TPSIAMEGYA
+346 TPAISMEGFA

-383 DRVAQD
+383 DRVAQA
-389 LNMSAIEVRRKNLI
+389 LNLSPIDVRRKNLI
-403 HPDEMPYRTISGN
+403 QPDEMPYRTISGN

-429 LLEKIDYDKLRE
+429 LLAKIDYDKLRE
-441 EQKRAREKGRL
+441 EQKREREKGRL
-452 LGIGIVVAVEPGGR
+452 MGIGIAVGVEPGGR

-483 SGGINGATIKLEKN
+483 SGGVNGATIKLEKN
-497 GTIALHL
+497 GTIGLHL

-515 TTAQVAADILGTS
+515 TTAQVAAEILGTT

-554 NFHLYDIGAIHGA
+554 NFHLYDIGAVHGVA
-567 AKKLREKVVKLAAH
+567 NKLREKVLALSAH
-581 LLNADAAEL
+581 VLNAEVKEL
-590 TIENGVVQLPGSA
+590 VIENGVVQVPGSPA
-603 SKKVTFAE
+603 KKITFAE

-616 YNNQHLIP
+616 YNNQHLLP
-624 DDMEAG
+624 EGMEAG
-630 LQTTYYYTFP
+630 LHATFYYTFP
-640 HAKPN
+640 HAYPN
-645 IVPGVDRLVR
+645 IIPGADRLVR

-664 HAAVVEVDKATGKV
+664 HAAVVEVDKATGLV
-678 EILRYLIV
+678 HVLRYLIV

-717 FMYSAEGQPLTI
+717 FMYSPEGQPLTI

-747 IHRPSLSPFTPL
+747 VHQPSPSPFTPL
-759 EQKAAGEGAAIPS
+759 GQKAAGEGAAIPS

-781 DALKPFGVKITDLPL
+781 DALEPFGVKVCELPL
-796 TPEVVWRLANH
+796 TPEAVWRLANH
-807 NPDSV
+807 NPEKERRTY

>member
-1 MRQKDPTMSDFIG
+1 MAKFVGR
-14 SRTRSKEGPRHVSGH
+14 RTRSQEGPRHVTGR
-29 GLYTDDFILPGM
+29 GQYTDDFRLPGM

-56 LSVDPSQALATPNVI
+56 NAVDPSEALKNPNVM

-78 IKQHTK
+78 VKQLTK

-105 VDKVRYVGEPLGAIA
+105 IEKVRYVGEPIGAVA

-132 LISVEYEPIRPV
+132 LIQVDYEPLRAV

-182 SADRIVKENLKIH
+182 SAARVVKEDLKIH
-195 RYSSTPFEPFVVIAS
+195 RYSSTPLEPFVVIAS
-210 HDSASKRLTVW
+210 YDAASKRLTVW

-233 LREALGLQDVR
+233 VREALGLQDVR

-263 YVVMVSPLAMKTGRP
+263 YVVMISLLAIKTGRP
-278 VKWIEDRSEHMMAGG
+278 VKWIEDRSEHMMAAG
-293 HACAQEFEAEAA
+293 HACAQEFEAEMA
-305 VKSDGTVLGLRFKEY
+305 VKNDGTVLGFRFKEY

-346 TPSIAMEGYA
+346 TPNISMEGFA

-371 KPGMCYIWERMM
+371 KPGMCYVWERMM
-383 DRVAQD
+383 DRVAQV
-389 LNMSAIEVRRKNLI
+389 LELSPIEVRQKNLI
-403 HPDEMPYRTISGN
+403 QPSEMPYRTISGN
-416 IYDSGDYPGLLST
+416 VYDSGDYPGLLST
-429 LLEKIDYDKLRE
+429 LLEKIDYDRLVEDQKKARAEGKLM
-441 EQKRAREKGRL
+441 
-452 LGIGIVVAVEPGGR
+452 GIGVVIGVEPGGR

-483 SGGINGATIKLEKN
+483 SGGVNGATIKLEKN
-497 GTIALHL
+497 GTLALFL

-515 TTAQVAADILGTS
+515 TTAQVVADVLGTT
-528 PDQIS
+528 PEQIS

-554 NFHLYDIGAIHGA
+554 NFHLYDIGAVHGA
-567 AKKLREKVVKLAAH
+567 AMRLREKILKLSAH
-581 LLNADAAEL
+581 VLDVDLKEL
-590 TIENGVVQLPGSA
+590 TIEDSTVKVPGSTA
-603 SKKVTFAE
+603 KQISFAE
-611 LGRIA
+611 LGRVA

-624 DDMEAG
+624 DGMEAG
-630 LQTTYYYTFP
+630 LQATYYYTFP

-645 IVPGVDRLVR
+645 IIPGADRLVR

-664 HAAVVEVDKATGKV
+664 HAAVIEVDAKTGKV
-678 EILRYLIV
+678 EVLRYLIV

-717 FMYSAEGQPLTI
+717 FMYSPEGQPLTI

-747 IHRPSLSPFTPL
+747 IHRPSPSPFTAL
-759 EQKAAGEGAAIPS
+759 GQKAAGEGAAIPS

-781 DALKPFGVKITDLPL
+781 DALKPFGVKIRDLPL
-796 TPEVVWRLANH
+796 TPELVWRLVND
-807 NPDSV
+807 NP

>member
-1 MRQKDPTMSDFIG
+1 MPDFIG
-14 SRTRSKEGPRHVSGH
+14 SRTRSKEGPRHVSGR
-29 GLYTDDFILPGM
+29 GLYTDDFTLPGM

-56 LSVDPSQALATPNVI
+56 LSVDPSQALTNPNVI

-78 IKQHTK
+78 IKQSTK

-105 VDKVRYVGEPLGAIA
+105 VDKVRYVGEPLGAVA

-156 TLFDELGTNLA
+156 TLFEELGSNLA
-167 WQGSLQYGDIDGAFK
+167 WHGSLQYGDIDGAFK
-182 SADRIVKENLKIH
+182 SADRVVKENLKIH
-195 RYSSTPFEPFVVIAS
+195 RYSSTPLEPFVVIAS
-210 HDSASKRLTVW
+210 YDFASKRLTVW

-263 YVVMVSPLAMKTGRP
+263 YVVMVAMLSMKSGRP
-278 VKWIEDRSEHMMAGG
+278 VKWVEDRSEHMMAGG

-389 LNMSAIEVRRKNLI
+389 LNMSPIDVRRKNLI
-403 HPDEMPYRTISGN
+403 QPNEMPYRTISGN
-416 IYDSGDYPGLLST
+416 VYDSGDYPGLLAT
-429 LLEKIDYDKLRE
+429 LLEKIDYDKLRD
-441 EQKRAREKGRL
+441 EQKREREKGRL
-452 LGIGIVVAVEPGGR
+452 IGIGIVVGVEPGGR

-483 SGGINGATIKLEKN
+483 SGGVNGATIKLEKN

-515 TTAQVAADILGTS
+515 TTAQVAADILGTT

-567 AKKLREKVVKLAAH
+567 AKRLREKVVKLAAH

-590 TIENGVVQLPGSA
+590 TIEKGVVQVPGSA
-603 SKKVTFAE
+603 TKKVTFAE

-630 LQTTYYYTFP
+630 LQATYYYTFP

-645 IVPGVDRLVR
+645 IVPGADRLVR

-664 HAAVVEVDKATGKV
+664 HAAIIEVDKATGKV

-717 FMYSAEGQPLTI
+717 FIYSPEGQPLTV

-740 ETPRVEV
+740 ETPKVEV
-747 IHRPSLSPFTPL
+747 IHRPSPSPFTAL
-759 EQKAAGEGAAIPS
+759 GQKAAGEGAAIPS

-781 DALKPFGVKITDLPL
+781 DALTPLGVKITDLPL

-807 NPDSV
+807 NPDSVRRSY

>member
-1 MRQKDPTMSDFIG
+1 MADKKFIG
-14 SRTRSKEGPRHVSGH
+14 NRSRSKEGPRHVTGR
-29 GLYTDDFILPGM
+29 GLYTDDFTLPGM

-56 LSVDPSQALATPNVI
+56 VSVDPSEALRNPNVVG
-71 AVITPDD
+71 VITPED
-78 IKQHTK
+78 IKSNSK

-89 RYAAGLK
+89 RYSAGLK
-96 RPIDEYAGA
+96 RPIDEYASA
-105 VDKVRYVGEPLGAIA
+105 IDKVRYVGEPVAAVA
-120 ARDRGTAEDALE
+120 ARDRGNAEDALE
-132 LISVEYEPIRPV
+132 LIAVDYEPLRPV

-156 TLFDELGTNLA
+156 TLFDELGSNLA
-167 WQGSLQYGDIDGAFK
+167 WHGSLNYGDIDGAFK

-195 RYSSTPFEPFVVIAS
+195 RYSSTPLEPFVVIAS
-210 HDSASKRLTVW
+210 YDAASKKLTVW

-233 LREALGLQDVR
+233 LREALGLQDIR

-263 YVVMVSPLAMKTGRP
+263 YVVMTSLLAMKTGRP

-305 VKSDGTVLGLRFKEY
+305 VKNDGTVLGLRFKEY

-346 TPSIAMEGYA
+346 VRNIALEGYA

-371 KPGMCYIWERMM
+371 KPGMCFVWERMM
-383 DRVAQD
+383 DRVAQE
-389 LNMSAIEVRRKNLI
+389 LNLNPIDVRRKNLI
-403 HPDEMPYRTISGN
+403 QPHEMPYATPSGN
-416 IYDSGDYPGLLST
+416 IYDSGDYPGLLQG
-429 LLEKIDYDKLRE
+429 LLEKIDYEKLRE
-441 EQKRAREKGRL
+441 EQKREREKGRL
-452 LGIGIVVAVEPGGR
+452 LGIGIVIAVEPGGR

-497 GTIALHL
+497 GTLALFL

-515 TTAQVAADILGTS
+515 TTAQVAAEVLGTT
-528 PDQIS
+528 PEQVS
-533 TSIPFDSDL
+533 TTIPFDSDL

-554 NFHLYDIGAIHGA
+554 NFHLYDIGAVHGA
-567 AKKLREKVVKLAAH
+567 ATKLKEKVLKLAGH
-581 LLNADAAEL
+581 VLNVDPAQL
-590 TIENGVVQLPGSA
+590 TIENSTVQLPGSA

-630 LQTTYYYTFP
+630 LQATFYYTFP

-645 IVPGVDRLVR
+645 IVPGADRLVR

-664 HAAVVEVDKATGKV
+664 HAAIVEVDKATGKV
-678 EILRYLIV
+678 KVLRYLIV

-693 NPDVVNGQVYGS
+693 NPDVVNGQVFGS

-717 FMYSAEGQPLTI
+717 FIYSSEGQPLTV
-729 TYLDYGKCSTA
+729 TYLDYGKCSTE
-740 ETPRVEV
+740 ETPKVEV
-747 IHRPSLSPFTPL
+747 VHRPSPSPFTTL
-759 EQKAAGEGAAIPS
+759 GQKAAGEGAAIPS

-781 DALKPFGVKITDLPL
+781 DALTPFGVKVTDLPL
-796 TPEVVWRLANH
+796 TPEAVWRLVNN
-807 NPDSV
+807 NPETVRRFY

>member
-14 SRTRSKEGPRHVSGH
+14 SRTRSKEGPRHVSGR
-29 GLYTDDFILPGM
+29 GLYTDDFTLPGM

-56 LSVDPSQALATPNVI
+56 LSVDPSQALTNPNVI

-78 IKQHTK
+78 IKQSTK

-96 RPIDEYAGA
+96 RPIDDYAAA
-105 VDKVRYVGEPLGAIA
+105 VDKVRYVGEPLGAVA
-120 ARDRGTAEDALE
+120 ARDRGAAEDALD
-132 LISVEYEPIRPV
+132 LIQVDYEPLRPV

-156 TLFDELGTNLA
+156 ILFEELGSNLA
-167 WQGSLQYGDIDGAFK
+167 WHGSLQYGDIDGAFK
-182 SADRIVKENLKIH
+182 SADRVVKENLKIH
-195 RYSSTPFEPFVVIAS
+195 RYSSTPLEPFVVIAS

-263 YVVMVSPLAMKTGRP
+263 YVVMVAMLSMKSGRP
-278 VKWIEDRSEHMMAGG
+278 VKWVEDRSEHMMAGG

-389 LNMSAIEVRRKNLI
+389 LNMSPIEVRRKNLI
-403 HPDEMPYRTISGN
+403 QPSEMPYRTISGN
-416 IYDSGDYPGLLST
+416 VYDSGDYPGLLST

-441 EQKRAREKGRL
+441 EQKREREKGRL
-452 LGIGIVVAVEPGGR
+452 IGIGIVVGVEPGGR

-483 SGGINGATIKLEKN
+483 SGGVNGATIKLEKN
-497 GTIALHL
+497 GTLTLHL
-504 GSPNCGQAHET
+504 GSP
-515 TTAQVAADILGTS
+515 
-528 PDQIS
+528 
-533 TSIPFDSDL
+533 
-542 SPWGVAAANSGN
+542 NSGN

-567 AKKLREKVVKLAAH
+567 ASKLREKVLQLAGH
-581 LLNADAAEL
+581 VLNTDPKDL
-590 TIENGVVQLPGSA
+590 VIE
-603 SKKVTFAE
+603 
-611 LGRIA
+611 
-616 YNNQHLIP
+616 
-624 DDMEAG
+624 D
-630 LQTTYYYTFP
+630 
-640 HAKPN
+640 
-645 IVPGVDRLVR
+645 
-655 AQFTFSAGA
+655 
-664 HAAVVEVDKATGKV
+664 AVVHV
-678 EILRYLIV
+678 
-686 GDNGTVI
+686 
-693 NPDVVNGQVYGS
+693 P
-705 AAHGIA
+705 
-711 VALGEG
+711 
-717 FMYSAEGQPLTI
+717 
-729 TYLDYGKCSTA
+729 
-740 ETPRVEV
+740 
-747 IHRPSLSPFTPL
+747 
-759 EQKAAGEGAAIPS
+759 
-772 PAAIASAVE
+772 
-781 DALKPFGVKITDLPL
+781 
-796 TPEVVWRLANH
+796 
-807 NPDSV
+807 

>member
-1 MRQKDPTMSDFIG
+1 MAEKKFIG
-14 SRTRSKEGPRHVSGH
+14 NRSRSKEGPRHVTGR
-29 GLYTDDFILPGM
+29 GLFTDDFILPGM

-56 LSVDPSQALATPNVI
+56 SSVDPAEALKNPNVM
-71 AVITPDD
+71 AVITPVDV
-78 IKQHTK
+78 KQLTK

-105 VDKVRYVGEPLGAIA
+105 IDKVRYVGEPIGAVA
-120 ARDRGTAEDALE
+120 ARDRGAAEDALE
-132 LISVEYEPIRPV
+132 LIQVDYEPLRAV

-167 WQGSLQYGDIDGAFK
+167 WTGSLQYGDIDTAFN

-195 RYSSTPFEPFVVIAS
+195 RYSSTPLEPFVVIAS
-210 HDSASKRLTVW
+210 YDAASKRLTVW

-233 LREALGLQDVR
+233 VREALGLQDVR

-263 YVVMVSPLAMKTGRP
+263 YVILVSLLAMKSGRP
-278 VKWIEDRSEHMMAGG
+278 VKWIEDRSEHMM
-293 HACAQEFEAEAA
+293 
-305 VKSDGTVLGLRFKEY
+305 
-320 DDVGGSISTLTIH
+320 
-333 FTNKLNNLSNTYR
+333 
-346 TPSIAMEGYA
+346 
-356 VVTNKCPVIPNRGIG
+356 
-371 KPGMCYIWERMM
+371 
-383 DRVAQD
+383 DRVAQE
-389 LNMSAIEVRRKNLI
+389 LNLSPIEVRRKNLI
-403 HPDEMPYRTISGN
+403 QPNEMPYRTISGN
-416 IYDSGDYPGLLST
+416 VYDSGDYPGLLST

-441 EQKRAREKGRL
+441 EQKQARAKGRL
-452 LGIGIVVAVEPGGR
+452 MGIGIVIGVEPGGR

-475 PEMKEPPG
+475 PEMKERPG
-483 SGGINGATIKLEKN
+483 SGGVNGATIKLEKN
-497 GTIALHL
+497 GTLALHL

-515 TTAQVAADILGTS
+515 TTAQVAAEVLGTT
-528 PDQIS
+528 PDRIS
-533 TSIPFDSDL
+533 ISIPFDSDL

-554 NFHLYDIGAIHGA
+554 NFHLYDIGAVHGA
-567 AKKLREKVVKLAAH
+567 ATRLREKILKLSAHVLNVDSKELAIEDSTVK
-581 LLNADAAEL
+581 
-590 TIENGVVQLPGSA
+590 VPGSTVKQV
-603 SKKVTFAE
+603 SFAE

-624 DDMEAG
+624 DDMEPG
-630 LQTTYYYTFP
+630 LQATYYYTFP

-645 IVPGVDRLVR
+645 IVPNAERLVR

-664 HAAVVEVDKATGKV
+664 HAAVVEIDKATGKV
-678 EILRYLIV
+678 EVLRYLIV

-705 AAHGIA
+705 ATHGIA

-717 FMYSAEGQPLTI
+717 FIYSPDGQPLTV

-740 ETPRVEV
+740 ETP
-747 IHRPSLSPFTPL
+747 
-759 EQKAAGEGAAIPS
+759 
-772 PAAIASAVE
+772 
-781 DALKPFGVKITDLPL
+781 KI
-796 TPEVVWRLANH
+796 EEIGRAHV
-807 NPDSV
+807 

>member
-1 MRQKDPTMSDFIG
+1 MADKKFIG
-14 SRTRSKEGPRHVSGH
+14 NRSRSKEGPRHVTGR
-29 GLYTDDFILPGM
+29 GLYTDDFTLPGM

-56 LSVDPSQALATPNVI
+56 VSVDPSEALRNPNVVG
-71 AVITPDD
+71 VITPED
-78 IKQHTK
+78 IKSNSK

-96 RPIDEYAGA
+96 RPIDEYASA
-105 VDKVRYVGEPLGAIA
+105 IDKVRYVGEPVAAVA
-120 ARDRGTAEDALE
+120 ARDRGNAEDALE
-132 LISVEYEPIRPV
+132 LIAVDYEPLRPV

-156 TLFDELGTNLA
+156 TLFDELGSNLA
-167 WQGSLQYGDIDGAFK
+167 WHGSLNYGDIDGAFK

-195 RYSSTPFEPFVVIAS
+195 RYSSTPLEPFVVIAS
-210 HDSASKRLTVW
+210 YDAASKKLTVW

-233 LREALGLQDVR
+233 LREALGLQDIR

-263 YVVMVSPLAMKTGRP
+263 YVVMISLLAMKTGRP

-305 VKSDGTVLGLRFKEY
+305 VKNDGTVLGLRFKEY

-346 TPSIAMEGYA
+346 VRNIALEGYA

-371 KPGMCYIWERMM
+371 KPGMCFVWERMM
-383 DRVAQD
+383 DRVAQE
-389 LNMSAIEVRRKNLI
+389 LNLNPIDVRRKNLI
-403 HPDEMPYRTISGN
+403 QPHEMPYGTPSGN
-416 IYDSGDYPGLLST
+416 IYDSGDYPGLLQG
-429 LLEKIDYDKLRE
+429 LLEKIDYEKLRE
-441 EQKRAREKGRL
+441 EQKREREKGRL
-452 LGIGIVVAVEPGGR
+452 LGIGIVIAVEPGGR

-497 GTIALHL
+497 GTLALFL

-515 TTAQVAADILGTS
+515 TTAQVAAEVLGTT
-528 PDQIS
+528 PEQVS
-533 TSIPFDSDL
+533 TTIPFDSDL

-554 NFHLYDIGAIHGA
+554 NFHLYDIGAVHGA
-567 AKKLREKVVKLAAH
+567 ATKLKEKVLKLAGH
-581 LLNADAAEL
+581 VLNADPAQL
-590 TIENGVVQLPGSA
+590 TIENSTVQLPGSA

-630 LQTTYYYTFP
+630 LQATFYYTFP

-645 IVPGVDRLVR
+645 IVPGADRLVR

-664 HAAVVEVDKATGKV
+664 HAAIVEVDKATGKV
-678 EILRYLIV
+678 KVLRYLIV

-693 NPDVVNGQVYGS
+693 NPDVVNGQVFGS

-717 FMYSAEGQPLTI
+717 FIYSSEGQPLTV
-729 TYLDYGKCSTA
+729 TYLDYGKCSTE
-740 ETPRVEV
+740 ETPKVEV
-747 IHRPSLSPFTPL
+747 VHRPSPSPFTTL
-759 EQKAAGEGAAIPS
+759 GQKAAGEGAAIPS

-781 DALKPFGVKITDLPL
+781 DALTPFGVKVTDLPL
-796 TPEVVWRLANH
+796 TPEAVWRLVNN
-807 NPDSV
+807 NPETVRRFY